1 MVWSAITEFTAF
13 SVRSFAPDM
22 TCSRR
27 GRLVARAASSPSPP
41 RAVKGE
47 VARVSDRPEKTVP
60 PTEKETRARHK
71 IIGKKKK
78 EGSQTILSYI
88 YRALDISSVEFPC

>member
-60 PTEKETRARHK
+60 PTEKETRA
-71 IIGKKKK
+71 
-78 EGSQTILSYI
+78 Q
-88 YRALDISSVEFPC
+88 